1 MAKRV
6 KRFVPNSR
14 WVRYRDGRWIPTRKR
29 VFLYWYKFLQLAEQS
44 HSYEVNWSKYRG
56 WGGRDAVL
64 NTKFDDWWESRWVD
78 LFSVED
84 PLDKPR
90 FDVSTDRPKA
100 DAYKIRLQVYELRHL
115 TNGEI
120 GERVQGIHVGQ
131 ETHEMHSRVGRH
143 RRAASQHL
151 RNVCEGIFP

>member
-14 WVRYRDGRWIPTRKR
+14 WVRYRDGRWIQPQAYSSTGISS
-29 VFLYWYKFLQLAEQS
+29 YNWQS
-44 HSYEVNWSKYRG
+44 SQTVMKSIGRSIVV
-56 WGGRDAVL
+56 GGRDVVL

-151 RNVCEGIFP
+151 KNVSEGIFP